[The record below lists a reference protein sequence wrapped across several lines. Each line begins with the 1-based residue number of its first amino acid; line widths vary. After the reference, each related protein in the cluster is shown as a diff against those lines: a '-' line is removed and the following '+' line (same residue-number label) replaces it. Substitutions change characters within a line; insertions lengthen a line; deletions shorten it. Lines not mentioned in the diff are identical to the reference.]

1 MGFGSSVLMQ
11 ELWQI
16 TKKSLLEDAY
26 TSCKVQRKAGKQRDK
41 GEADSVH
48 HAVSCAAGQRVG
60 AGGRATMNIEL
71 NKIAGAALGTLLLV
85 VSINMTAGLI
95 FAPKKPVVPGFDL
108 PGGEVAA
115 AATGPAAAAD
125 EPIAKRLE
133 TADAGRGE
141 KAVGAC
147 KACHAFEAGGANK
160 VGPALH
166 GVFERGKASIAGF
179 GYSAA
184 LKGKAAEKWGPE
196 ELDGFIKNPK
206 GYLAGTSMA
215 FAGIGKA
222 DQRADVIAYLKSL
235 K

>member
-1 MGFGSSVLMQ
+1 M
-11 ELWQI
+11 
-16 TKKSLLEDAY
+16 D
-26 TSCKVQRKAGKQRDK
+26 
-41 GEADSVH
+41 
-48 HAVSCAAGQRVG
+48 
-60 AGGRATMNIEL
+60 IEL
-71 NKIAGAALGTLLLV
+71 NKIAGAVLGTLLMV
-85 VSINMTAGLI
+85 VSVNMAAGII
-95 FAPKKPVVPGFDL
+95 FAPKKPAIPGFDL
-108 PGGEVAA
+108 PGGEAVASA
-115 AATGPAAAAD
+115 AGPAAAAD

-147 KACHAFEAGGANK
+147 KACHSFEAGGANK

-166 GVFERGKASIAGF
+166 GIFERAKGSVAGF

-184 LKGKAAEKWGPE
+184 MKGKASEKWGPE

-206 GYLAGTSMA
+206 AYLAGTSMA

-222 DQRADVIAYLKSL
+222 EQRADVIAYLKSL

>member
-1 MGFGSSVLMQ
+1 
-11 ELWQI
+11 
-16 TKKSLLEDAY
+16 
-26 TSCKVQRKAGKQRDK
+26 
-41 GEADSVH
+41 
-48 HAVSCAAGQRVG
+48 
-60 AGGRATMNIEL
+60 MNIEL
-71 NKIAGAALGTLLLV
+71 NKIAGAALGTLLMV
-85 VSINMTAGLI
+85 VSVNMAAGVI
-95 FAPKKPVVPGFDL
+95 FTPKKPVIPGYDL
-108 PGGEVAA
+108 PGTEVVAA
-115 AATGPAAAAD
+115 AAGPAAAD

-147 KACHAFEAGGANK
+147 KACHVFEAGGANK

-166 GVFERGKASIAGF
+166 GVFERPKGAAGGF

-184 LKGKAAEKWGPE
+184 MKSKAAEKWGPE

-206 GYLAGTSMA
+206 AYLAGTSMA

-222 DQRADVIAYLKSL
+222 EQRADVIAYLKSL

>member
-1 MGFGSSVLMQ
+1 
-11 ELWQI
+11 
-16 TKKSLLEDAY
+16 
-26 TSCKVQRKAGKQRDK
+26 
-41 GEADSVH
+41 
-48 HAVSCAAGQRVG
+48 
-60 AGGRATMNIEL
+60 MNIEL
-71 NKIAGAALGTLLLV
+71 NKIAGAALGTLLMV
-85 VSINMTAGLI
+85 VSVNMASGLI
-95 FAPKKPVVPGFDL
+95 FAPKKPAIPGYDL
-108 PGGEVAA
+108 PGAEVVVASA
-115 AATGPAAAAD
+115 GPAAAAD
-125 EPIAKRLE
+125 EPITKRLE

-147 KACHAFEAGGANK
+147 KACHVFEAGGANK
-160 VGPALH
+160 VGPGLH
-166 GVFERGKASIAGF
+166 GIFERSKAAVAGF

-184 LKGKAAEKWGPE
+184 LKGKASEKWGAE

>member
-1 MGFGSSVLMQ
+1 
-11 ELWQI
+11 
-16 TKKSLLEDAY
+16 
-26 TSCKVQRKAGKQRDK
+26 
-41 GEADSVH
+41 
-48 HAVSCAAGQRVG
+48 
-60 AGGRATMNIEL
+60 MNIEL
-71 NKIAGAALGTLLLV
+71 NKIAGAALGTLLVV
-85 VSINMTAGLI
+85 VSVNMAAGLI
-95 FAPKKPVVPGFDL
+95 FAPKKPVVPGYDL
-108 PGGEVAA
+108 PGGEVVAA
-115 AATGPAAAAD
+115 AGPAAVAD

-147 KACHAFEAGGANK
+147 KACHTFEAGGANK

-166 GVFERGKASIAGF
+166 GVFERAKASAPGF

-184 LKGKAAEKWGPE
+184 LKGKASEKWGPE

-206 GYLAGTSMA
+206 AYLAGTSMA

>member
-1 MGFGSSVLMQ
+1 MASG
-11 ELWQI
+11 I
-16 TKKSLLEDAY
+16 
-26 TSCKVQRKAGKQRDK
+26 
-41 GEADSVH
+41 
-48 HAVSCAAGQRVG
+48 
-60 AGGRATMNIEL
+60 
-71 NKIAGAALGTLLLV
+71 
-85 VSINMTAGLI
+85 I
-95 FAPKKPVVPGFDL
+95 FAPKKPAIPGYDL
-108 PGGEVAA
+108 PGSEVVAA
-115 AATGPAAAAD
+115 VAGPAAAD

-133 TADAGRGE
+133 TADVGRGE

-166 GVFERGKASIAGF
+166 GIFERAKGAAAGF

-184 LKGKAAEKWGPE
+184 LKGKASEKWGPE

-206 GYLAGTSMA
+206 VYLAGTSMA

-222 DQRADVIAYLKSL
+222 EQRADVIAYLKSL

>member
-1 MGFGSSVLMQ
+1 
-11 ELWQI
+11 
-16 TKKSLLEDAY
+16 
-26 TSCKVQRKAGKQRDK
+26 
-41 GEADSVH
+41 
-48 HAVSCAAGQRVG
+48 
-60 AGGRATMNIEL
+60 MNIEL
-71 NKIAGAALGTLLLV
+71 NKIAGAALGTLLMV
-85 VSINMTAGLI
+85 VSVNMASGII
-95 FAPKKPVVPGFDL
+95 FAPKKPVIPGYDL
-108 PGGEVAA
+108 PGAEVVAA
-115 AATGPAAAAD
+115 AAGPAAVAD
-125 EPIAKRLE
+125 EPIVKRLE

-166 GVFERGKASIAGF
+166 GVFERAKAAAAGF

-206 GYLAGTSMA
+206 TYLAGTSMV
-215 FAGIGKA
+215 FPGIGKA